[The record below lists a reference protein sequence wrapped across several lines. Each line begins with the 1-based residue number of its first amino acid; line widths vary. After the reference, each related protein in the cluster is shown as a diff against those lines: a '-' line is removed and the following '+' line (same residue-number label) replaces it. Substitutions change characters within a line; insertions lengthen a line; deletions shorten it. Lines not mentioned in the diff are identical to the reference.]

1 MTIPSGASDLSGM
14 SDPGGMLTLEMSGRA
29 SSPVLVGRDE
39 QMAALDAA
47 FASARQGGPSAVLLG
62 GEAGVGKSRLVSEFS
77 RTAAE
82 AGARVLTGGCLE
94 LGTDGLPFAP
104 FTAVLR
110 DLVHEMGAD
119 AVAAMLPGRTTRGLA
134 RLLPELGE
142 PDTGGDPAEARAR
155 LFEEVLRA
163 LEYLTRHSPVVLVIE
178 DAHWADRSSRDL
190 LTFLIGNQRAL
201 SGLLIVVT
209 FRSDELHRTHPLRP
223 LLASLDRIAWVERI
237 DLPRLT
243 RHDTGELI
251 AGILSR
257 QPAGDL
263 ADALYHRS
271 EGNPLFV
278 EALLCC
284 DGELYPE
291 LPESLRDLLLDNV
304 RRLPE
309 DTQEVLRVASAGGQ
323 TTGHALL
330 GTVTGLDDAALTRAV
345 RPAVIANVL
354 HAQGNGYAFRHELI
368 REAVHEDLLPG
379 EHGRLH
385 SRFAEAIDADPTL
398 VPPGRA
404 AIEMAHHWH
413 SAHDSAWALIAAWQA
428 AAQAGR
434 AVAAAE
440 RLSLLARVLELWDQV
455 PDAAKRIGADHTQ
468 VLEEAIAA
476 ARDAGEFER
485 GIALA
490 TSALRELDP
499 ATEPERFAKL
509 LGDRGHFKMRLGRKD
524 FTRDLEDA
532 LDYVPADMSPG
543 TRVDILLAL
552 AHCPVKVT
560 NERSYAEEAL
570 ALARQAG
577 DEAKE
582 ANALLTLA
590 MFNADPGQQAPSDSG
605 PLDLIAQAR
614 AMAERRGADEVLLH
628 AAVNESHLLEGAG
641 EHERAAEAARQATV
655 SADPQLLSR
664 TSGSVLAI
672 NQAEPL
678 CALGRWDEAL
688 KVASGAMDL
697 YLSPGPMNRA
707 LLQVIVGF
715 ITLARGDLPAAA
727 QSVLAARDALN
738 SARYEDQHQLP
749 LAKLEILL
757 ALGADGPAAAL
768 AAASRII
775 DRFELSGSSPRYA
788 WPVVSAGASAVLAA
802 AGLAGV
808 AHDERLRDDA
818 AALAERLR
826 TVAEKL
832 GTFGPEQLAFQLTF
846 AAADAHGA
854 RLLAARPD
862 AGQAAGASGAG
873 AGQAAGASGEA
884 AELVD
889 AWDAAAAAW
898 AGLGEPYPLGQTML
912 HAAEAALACGDRAGA
927 AERLRRA
934 VPLADSLGAHPLAEQ
949 IALLARRARI
959 RLTDDASEGPGDQG
973 AGDGELGL
981 TERELEV
988 LRLVAAG
995 RSNREIAA
1003 ELFISP
1009 KTASVHVSNILGK
1022 LGVASRGEAAATAH
1036 TLRLFDPAVI
1046 AGGEPH

>member
-1 MTIPSGASDLSGM
+1 
-14 SDPGGMLTLEMSGRA
+14 
-29 SSPVLVGRDE
+29 
-39 QMAALDAA
+39 
-47 FASARQGGPSAVLLG
+47 
-62 GEAGVGKSRLVSEFS
+62 
-77 RTAAE
+77 
-82 AGARVLTGGCLE
+82 
-94 LGTDGLPFAP
+94 
-104 FTAVLR
+104 
-110 DLVHEMGAD
+110 
-119 AVAAMLPGRTTRGLA
+119 
-134 RLLPELGE
+134 
-142 PDTGGDPAEARAR
+142 
-155 LFEEVLRA
+155 
-163 LEYLTRHSPVVLVIE
+163 
-178 DAHWADRSSRDL
+178 
-190 LTFLIGNQRAL
+190 
-201 SGLLIVVT
+201 
-209 FRSDELHRTHPLRP
+209 
-223 LLASLDRIAWVERI
+223 
-237 DLPRLT
+237 
-243 RHDTGELI
+243 
-251 AGILSR
+251 
-257 QPAGDL
+257 
-263 ADALYHRS
+263 
-271 EGNPLFV
+271 
-278 EALLCC
+278 
-284 DGELYPE
+284 
-291 LPESLRDLLLDNV
+291 
-304 RRLPE
+304 
-309 DTQEVLRVASAGGQ
+309 
-323 TTGHALL
+323 
-330 GTVTGLDDAALTRAV
+330 
-345 RPAVIANVL
+345 
-354 HAQGNGYAFRHELI
+354 
-368 REAVHEDLLPG
+368 
-379 EHGRLH
+379 
-385 SRFAEAIDADPTL
+385 
-398 VPPGRA
+398 
-404 AIEMAHHWH
+404 
-413 SAHDSAWALIAAWQA
+413 
-428 AAQAGR
+428 
-434 AVAAAE
+434 
-440 RLSLLARVLELWDQV
+440 
-455 PDAAKRIGADHTQ
+455 
-468 VLEEAIAA
+468 
-476 ARDAGEFER
+476 
-485 GIALA
+485 
-490 TSALRELDP
+490 
-499 ATEPERFAKL
+499 
-509 LGDRGHFKMRLGRKD
+509 MRLGRKD

-605 PLDLIAQAR
+605 PFDLIAQAR

-641 EHERAAEAARQATV
+641 EHERAAEAARRATV

-749 LAKLEILL
+749 LARLEILL

-775 DRFELSGSSPRYA
+775 DRFELSGSGPRYA

-862 AGQAAGASGAG
+862 AGQADDTGSAGTGSAG
-873 AGQAAGASGEA
+873 TGSAGTGDEAG
-884 AELVD
+884 ELVD

-898 AGLGEPYPLGQTML
+898 ADLGEPYPLGQTLL

-934 VPLADSLGAHPLAEQ
+934 VALADSLGAHPLAEQ

-959 RLTDDASEGPGDQG
+959 RLTDDDASEGPGDQG

-1036 TLRLFDPAVI
+1036 TLRLFDLST
-1046 AGGEPH
+1046 